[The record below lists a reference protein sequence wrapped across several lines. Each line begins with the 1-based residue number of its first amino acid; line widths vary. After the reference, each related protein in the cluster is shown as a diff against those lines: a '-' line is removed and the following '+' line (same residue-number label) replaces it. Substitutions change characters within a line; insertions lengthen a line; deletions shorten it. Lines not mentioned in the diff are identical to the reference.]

1 MSLIQG
7 FKKGG
12 YMARNGSDS
21 FGVIAG
27 QKGLSVVT
35 GAASVLLLVSLFLSW
50 IVVNINILG
59 MEFGFSVSGL
69 SSIALTG
76 STEALAQSLGTADV
90 SNLTLAAALKSN
102 PNGETAAMAFQIL
115 GYLAAVLSI
124 GVLVSAIRSM
134 RPGSSE
140 RNINLASLA
149 AGVVGVLSLI
159 CGYLILSG
167 MKDAAGPAAG
177 FFNLGMGVYVA
188 AIGAIV
194 LLIVGVRGVLASRS

>member
-1 MSLIQG
+1 
-7 FKKGG
+7 
-12 YMARNGSDS
+12 MARNGSDS

-140 RNINLASLA
+140 RNINLASLG

>member
-1 MSLIQG
+1 
-7 FKKGG
+7 
-12 YMARNGSDS
+12 MARNGSDS

-194 LLIVGVRGVLASRS
+194 LLIVGVRGVLASRR

>member
-1 MSLIQG
+1 MA
-7 FKKGG
+7 KG
-12 YMARNGSDS
+12 NSDTL
-21 FGVIAG
+21 GVIAG
-27 QKGLSVVT
+27 QKGLSIVAGV
-35 GAASVLLLVSLFLSW
+35 ASVLLLVSLFLSW

-90 SNLTLAAALKSN
+90 SNLTLAMALSSN
-102 PNGETAAMAFQIL
+102 PNGESAAMVFQIL

-140 RNINLASLA
+140 RNINLASLG
-149 AGVVGVLSLI
+149 AGVVGVLSLV
-159 CGYLILSG
+159 CGYLILSA

-194 LLIVGVRGVLASRS
+194 LLIMGVRGALASRR

>member
-1 MSLIQG
+1 MA
-7 FKKGG
+7 KG
-12 YMARNGSDS
+12 NSDTL
-21 FGVIAG
+21 GVIAG
-27 QKGLSVVT
+27 QKGLSIVAGV
-35 GAASVLLLVSLFLSW
+35 ASVLLLVSLFLSW

-76 STEALAQSLGTADV
+76 SAEALAQSLGTADV
-90 SNLTLAAALKSN
+90 SNLTLAMALSSN
-102 PNGETAAMAFQIL
+102 PNGESAAMVFQIL

-140 RNINLASLA
+140 RNMNLASLG
-149 AGVVGVLSLI
+149 AGVVGVLSLV
-159 CGYLILSG
+159 CGYLILSA

-194 LLIVGVRGVLASRS
+194 LLIMGVRGVLASRS

>member
-1 MSLIQG
+1 
-7 FKKGG
+7 
-12 YMARNGSDS
+12 MARNGSDS

>member
-1 MSLIQG
+1 
-7 FKKGG
+7 
-12 YMARNGSDS
+12 MARSGSDT

-27 QKGLSVVT
+27 QKGLSIVAGV
-35 GAASVLLLVSLFLSW
+35 ASVLLLVSLFLSW

-76 STEALAQSLGTADV
+76 SAEALAQSLGTADV
-90 SNLTLAAALKSN
+90 SNLTLATALKSN
-102 PNGETAAMAFQIL
+102 PNGESAAMAFQIL

-140 RNINLASLA
+140 RNINLASLG
-149 AGVVGVLSLI
+149 AGAVGALSLI
-159 CGYLILSG
+159 CGYLILSA

-194 LLIVGVRGVLASRS
+194 LLLVGVRGVLTSRR

>member
-1 MSLIQG
+1 
-7 FKKGG
+7 
-12 YMARNGSDS
+12 MARSGSDS

-76 STEALAQSLGTADV
+76 SAEALAQSLGTADV
-90 SNLTLAAALKSN
+90 SNLTLATALKSN
-102 PNGETAAMAFQIL
+102 PNGETAAMAFQAL

-140 RNINLASLA
+140 RNINLASLG
-149 AGVVGVLSLI
+149 AGVVGVLSLV
-159 CGYLILSG
+159 CGYLILSA

-188 AIGAIV
+188 AVGAIV
-194 LLIVGVRGVLASRS
+194 LLIVGVRGALASRS

>member
-1 MSLIQG
+1 
-7 FKKGG
+7 
-12 YMARNGSDS
+12 MARNGSDS

-76 STEALAQSLGTADV
+76 SAEALAQSLGTADV

-140 RNINLASLA
+140 RNINLASLG

>member
-7 FKKGG
+7 FNKGG
-12 YMARNGSDS
+12 YVARNGSDS

-35 GAASVLLLVSLFLSW
+35 GAASVLLLASLFLSW
-50 IVVNINILG
+50 IVVNINVLG

-76 STEALAQSLGTADV
+76 SAEALAQSLGTADV

-140 RNINLASLA
+140 RNINLASLG

>member
-1 MSLIQG
+1 MA
-7 FKKGG
+7 KG
-12 YMARNGSDS
+12 NSDTL
-21 FGVIAG
+21 GVIAG

-35 GAASVLLLVSLFLSW
+35 GAASVLLLVSLLLSW

-90 SNLTLAAALKSN
+90 SNLTLATALKSN
-102 PNGETAAMAFQIL
+102 PNGESAALAFQIL
-115 GYLAAVLSI
+115 GYLAALLSI
-124 GVLVSAIRSM
+124 GVLVSAMRST

-140 RNINLASLA
+140 RNINLTSLG
-149 AGVVGVLSLI
+149 AGVAGVLSLV
-159 CGYLILSG
+159 CGYLILSS

-188 AIGAIV
+188 AVGVFV
-194 LLIVGVRGVLASRS
+194 LLIVGVRGVMASRR

>member
-1 MSLIQG
+1 
-7 FKKGG
+7 
-12 YMARNGSDS
+12 MARNGSDS

-76 STEALAQSLGTADV
+76 SAEALAQSLGTADV

-124 GVLVSAIRSM
+124 GALVSAIRSM

-140 RNINLASLA
+140 RNINLASLG

>member
-1 MSLIQG
+1 
-7 FKKGG
+7 
-12 YMARNGSDS
+12 MAKDNSDTL
-21 FGVIAG
+21 GVIAG

-69 SSIALTG
+69 SSISLTG
-76 STEALAQSLGTADV
+76 SAEALAQTLGTADV
-90 SNLTLAAALKSN
+90 SNMTLATALKSN
-102 PNGETAAMAFQIL
+102 PNGESAAMAFQIL

-140 RNINLASLA
+140 RNNNLASLG
-149 AGVVGVLSLI
+149 AGVVGVLSVV
-159 CGYLILSG
+159 CGYLILSA
-167 MKDAAGPAAG
+167 MKDASGAAAG
-177 FFNLGMGVYVA
+177 FFNLGMGIYVA
-188 AIGAIV
+188 AVAAIA
-194 LLIVGVRGVLASRS
+194 LLLVGVRGVFASRS

>member
-7 FKKGG
+7 FNKGG
-12 YMARNGSDS
+12 YVARNGSDS

-69 SSIALTG
+69 SSITLTG
-76 STEALAQSLGTADV
+76 SAEALAQSLGTADV

-140 RNINLASLA
+140 RNINLASLG

>member
-1 MSLIQG
+1 
-7 FKKGG
+7 
-12 YMARNGSDS
+12 MASSGSDS

-27 QKGLSVVT
+27 QKGLSIVAGV
-35 GAASVLLLVSLFLSW
+35 ASVLLLVSLFLSW
-50 IVVNINILG
+50 IVVSINILG
-59 MEFGFSVSGL
+59 MEFGFTVSGL

-76 STEALAQSLGTADV
+76 SAEALAQSLGTADV
-90 SNLTLAAALKSN
+90 SNLTLATALKSN
-102 PNGETAAMAFQIL
+102 PNGETAAMAFQAL

-140 RNINLASLA
+140 RNINLASLG
-149 AGVVGVLSLI
+149 AGVAGVLFVV
-159 CGYLILSG
+159 CGYLILSA

-194 LLIVGVRGVLASRS
+194 LLIMGVRGVLASRS

>member
-1 MSLIQG
+1 
-7 FKKGG
+7 
-12 YMARNGSDS
+12 MAGSNSDT

-27 QKGLSVVT
+27 QKGLSIVAGV
-35 GAASVLLLVSLFLSW
+35 ASVLLLVSLFLSW

-90 SNLTLAAALKSN
+90 SNLTLAMALSSN
-102 PNGETAAMAFQIL
+102 PNGESAAMVFQIL

-140 RNINLASLA
+140 RNINLASLG
-149 AGVVGVLSLI
+149 AGVVGVLSLV
-159 CGYLILSG
+159 CGYLILSA

-194 LLIVGVRGVLASRS
+194 LLIMGVRGVLASRS

>member
-1 MSLIQG
+1 
-7 FKKGG
+7 
-12 YMARNGSDS
+12 MARNASDS

-76 STEALAQSLGTADV
+76 SAEALAQSLGTADV

-140 RNINLASLA
+140 RNINLASLG

>member
-1 MSLIQG
+1 
-7 FKKGG
+7 
-12 YMARNGSDS
+12 MARSGSDT

-27 QKGLSVVT
+27 QKGLSIVAGV
-35 GAASVLLLVSLFLSW
+35 ASVLLLVSLFLSW

-76 STEALAQSLGTADV
+76 SAEALAQSLGTADV
-90 SNLTLAAALKSN
+90 SNLTLATALKSN
-102 PNGETAAMAFQIL
+102 PNGESAAMAFQIL

-124 GVLVSAIRSM
+124 GVLVSAVRSM

-140 RNINLASLA
+140 RNINLASLG
-149 AGVVGVLSLI
+149 AGVVGVLSLV
-159 CGYLILSG
+159 CGYLIFSA
-167 MKDAAGPAAG
+167 MKDAAGAAAG
-177 FFNLGMGVYVA
+177 FFNLGMGIYIA
-188 AIGAIV
+188 AIGAII

>member
-1 MSLIQG
+1 
-7 FKKGG
+7 
-12 YMARNGSDS
+12 MASSGSDS

-27 QKGLSVVT
+27 QKGLSIVAGV
-35 GAASVLLLVSLFLSW
+35 ASVLLLVSLFLSW

>member
-1 MSLIQG
+1 MA
-7 FKKGG
+7 KG
-12 YMARNGSDS
+12 NSDTL
-21 FGVIAG
+21 GVIAG

-35 GAASVLLLVSLFLSW
+35 GAASVLLLVSLLLSW

-90 SNLTLAAALKSN
+90 SNLTLATALKSN
-102 PNGETAAMAFQIL
+102 PNGESAALAFQIL
-115 GYLAAVLSI
+115 GYLAALLSI
-124 GVLVSAIRSM
+124 GVLVSAMRST

-140 RNINLASLA
+140 RNINLTSLG
-149 AGVVGVLSLI
+149 AGVAGVLSLV
-159 CGYLILSG
+159 CGYLILSA

-188 AIGAIV
+188 AVGVFV
-194 LLIVGVRGVLASRS
+194 LLIVGVRGVMASRR